1 MLDPRRPPPFAHADE
16 RPADLRAIFGQ
27 NLRQLASR
35 EASVT
40 KLCARLEINRT
51 QFNRYLSGETFP
63 RPDILH
69 RICTHFGVD
78 ARILLEPLEA
88 QDPSPGEVLAGA
100 LGAMVLST
108 NDFTVDSARLPD
120 GLYRFWR
127 NSYNFPDRV
136 IADMC
141 RVYTENGVK
150 LFKGYEP
157 PSPMQSRATLA
168 PAYQSVYHG
177 VFLQHDDG
185 VSLYCSTRGGRMV
198 SIGFF
203 EYSLG
208 GLPDFLGGISFLT
221 RRRIQGMRRLT
232 FAVMERLPRD
242 LGQCIAAARECG
254 LRKTAEVPVKIRD
267 LLATV
272 PASI

>member
-1 MLDPRRPPPFAHADE
+1 M
-16 RPADLRAIFGQ
+16 FGQ
-27 NLRQLASR
+27 NLRQLAAR
-35 EASVT
+35 AESVSA
-40 KLCARLEINRT
+40 LCQRLEINRT

-63 RPDILH
+63 RPDVLH
-69 RICTHFGVD
+69 RICSYFGVD
-78 ARILLEPLEA
+78 ARILLEPLED
-88 QDPSPGEVLAGA
+88 QSPGPGALLGGA
-100 LGAMVLST
+100 LGSLVLDAH
-108 NDFTVDSARLPD
+108 DFRVDTTRLPD

-141 RVYTENGVK
+141 RIYTVGGIT

-157 PSPMQSRATLA
+157 PNPMQSRAAL
-168 PAYQSVYHG
+168 PSPHQSIYHG

-185 VSLYCSTRGGRMV
+185 VSLYCATRGARMV

-203 EYSLG
+203 EYALG
-208 GLPDFLGGISFLT
+208 GLPDYLGGISFLT

-232 FAVMERLPRD
+232 FAVLERLPRD
-242 LGQCIAAARECG
+242 MGACVAAARECG
-254 LRKTAEVPVKIRD
+254 LKKPAEVPVKIRD

-272 PASI
+272 PPSI

>member
-1 MLDPRRPPPFAHADE
+1 MATPPSSRRPGQPSE
-16 RPADLRAIFGQ
+16 LRAIFGQ
-27 NLRQLASR
+27 NLRRLAAAERSVAQLC
-35 EASVT
+35 T
-40 KLCARLEINRT
+40 RLDINRT

-69 RICTHFGVD
+69 RICTYFGVD
-78 ARILLEPLEA
+78 ARILLEPLADQAPDASEILSA
-88 QDPSPGEVLAGA
+88 AIGKVV
-100 LGAMVLST
+100 LGA
-108 NDFTVDSARLPD
+108 NDFRVDPQRLPD

-141 RVYTENGVK
+141 RIYTDGEVK
-150 LFKGYEP
+150 IFRGFEQ
-157 PSPMQSRATLA
+157 PSPMKSRATMQPVHQLA
-168 PAYQSVYHG
+168 YRG

-185 VSLYCSTRGGRMV
+185 VSLYCATLSGRMISV
-198 SIGFF
+198 SFF

-208 GLPDFLGGISFLT
+208 GQADFLGGLSLLT
-221 RRRIQGMRRLT
+221 RRRIHGVRRVSFSVL
-232 FAVMERLPRD
+232 ERLPHD
-242 LGQCIAAARECG
+242 LGLCIAPARECG
-254 LRKTAEVPVKIRD
+254 LRRTGEVPARIRD

>member
-1 MLDPRRPPPFAHADE
+1 MPFSNPIPFDE
-16 RPADLRAIFGQ
+16 RPSELRAIFGQ
-27 NLRQLASR
+27 NLRQLVAR
-35 EASVT
+35 EESVT
-40 KLCARLEINRT
+40 KLCATLEINRT

-69 RICTHFGVD
+69 RICAHFGVD
-78 ARILLEPLEA
+78 ARILLEPLSAHA
-88 QDPSPGEVLAGA
+88 QSPGDILGGA
-100 LGAMVLST
+100 LASMVLGT
-108 NDFTVDSARLPD
+108 NDFRVDSQRLPD

-141 RVYTENGVK
+141 RVYTEDGVK

-157 PSPMQSRATLA
+157 PNPMQSRATLT
-168 PAYQSVYHG
+168 PAHQLIYHG

-185 VSLYCSTRGGRMV
+185 VSLLCSTRGGRMV
-198 SIGFF
+198 SISFF

-208 GLPDFLGGISFLT
+208 GLPDFLGGLSFLT
-221 RRRIQGMRRLT
+221 RRRMQGMRRLT
-232 FAVMERLPRD
+232 FSVMERLPND
-242 LGQCIAAARECG
+242 MAHCIAAARECG
-254 LRKTAEVPVKIRD
+254 LRKTGEVPVKIRD

-272 PASI
+272 PASL